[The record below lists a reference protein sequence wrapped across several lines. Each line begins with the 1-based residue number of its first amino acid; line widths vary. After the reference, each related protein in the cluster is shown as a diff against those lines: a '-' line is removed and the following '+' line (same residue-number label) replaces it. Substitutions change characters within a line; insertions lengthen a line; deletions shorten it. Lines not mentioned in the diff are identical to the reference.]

1 MYEIISNY
9 IDEEFGLFGTII
21 FVFFI
26 ILFIPIFI
34 AIVSK
39 FFEIQFFT
47 NWSLNKKNKPWIK
60 IFRNDES
67 ISRCLNEYRQLRKS
81 SEGPFTFL
89 LVYFGLL
96 SGFLFP
102 LLFLVLIFIILRF
115 LNIIHSDYIFIYAL
129 SLSNLF
135 FSLISLIFAT
145 NFSNRVKVI
154 KHDQLESEIKK
165 ISNLFI
171 LVISFS
177 LSFAVYFLM
186 VSYGIFLD
194 LISLNPSELNFYFI
208 SFVSMATFLAMF
220 FSILDLF
227 SSKNRF
233 WHSIQTLINKKWIEK
248 FPNLCISILG
258 GVQIDGKVNDAFN
271 IDHIILNKNGNKIIT
286 SWSSVASIEFQIE
299 KL

>member
-9 IDEEFGLFGTII
+9 IDEEFGLLGAII

-26 ILFIPIFI
+26 ILFIPILI

-47 NWSLNKKNKPWIK
+47 NWSLNQKNKPWIK
-60 IFRNDES
+60 IFRHDEF

-81 SEGPFTFL
+81 SEGLFTFL
-89 LVYFGLL
+89 LVYLGL
-96 SGFLFP
+96 SIGFFAP
-102 LLFLVLIFIILRF
+102 LLILVLIFIILHF

-135 FSLISLIFAT
+135 FSLIPLIFAT
-145 NFSNRVKVI
+145 NLSNRIKVI
-154 KHDQLESEIKK
+154 NNDQLESEVKK
-165 ISNLFI
+165 ISNLFM

-177 LSFAVYFLM
+177 LSFAAYFLL

-194 LISLNPSELNFYFI
+194 LINRNPSELNFYFI
-208 SFVSMATFLAMF
+208 SFIYMATFLAMF

-227 SSKNRF
+227 NSRNRF
-233 WHSIQTLINKKWIEK
+233 WHSIQNLINKKWIEK

-258 GVQIDGKVNDAFN
+258 GRQIDGKVNDAFN
-271 IDHIILNKNGNKIIT
+271 IDHHF
-286 SWSSVASIEFQIE
+286 E
-299 KL
+299 